1 MYLCP
6 YLPLELQID
15 ITASQ
20 LDIPKWKSKGHLKYM
35 ANKISDVLIQTCFS
49 LQFFLSRNNT
59 MIYPGITLDIC
70 FSFTLCHPHQSVGS
84 VNSTFE
90 MEHKSIKIPISPPQ
104 FKFKLPIFLADYFN
118 HLLISLCINTCP
130 LQPFSTQQNDHTK
143 TLIILCSF
151 RV

>member
-1 MYLCP
+1 MTSANGNQKVISNIRPTKFL
-6 YLPLELQID
+6 I
-15 ITASQ
+15 SS
-20 LDIPKWKSKGHLKYM
+20 SKPV
-35 ANKISDVLIQTCFS
+35 SP
-49 LQFFLSRNNT
+49 QFFLSWNKT

-118 HLLISLCINTCP
+118 RLLISLCINTCP

-151 RV
+151 HV